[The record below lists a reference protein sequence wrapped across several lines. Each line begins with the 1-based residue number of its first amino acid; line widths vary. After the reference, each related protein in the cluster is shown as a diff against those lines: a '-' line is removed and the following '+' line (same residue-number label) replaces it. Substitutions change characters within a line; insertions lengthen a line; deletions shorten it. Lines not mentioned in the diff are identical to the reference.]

1 VNAVTEREKEIL
13 DIIRKDPM
21 ISQKDIAERLGIT
34 RSSVAVHIANLMKK
48 GAVKGKGY
56 VLDDEIYVTVIG
68 GCNMD
73 ISGSP
78 YGKLSGRDSNPG
90 SVTFSPGGVGRNIAE
105 NLARLGLP
113 VKLISVVGDD
123 ESGRRLLEE
132 TRASGVD
139 VSHIRKL
146 TGEATGIYLSVL
158 DEDKDMYVAVSSM
171 EIYDK
176 LDTSYLLDKMPI
188 LERSRVSVFDANLSY
203 DVIETAL
210 GMAQK
215 NMKYLDTVSITKA
228 LRIKELIGRFD
239 CIKPNRIEAEA
250 LSGISAE
257 GNSGLLKN
265 ADHFHELGVSK
276 VFISLGPDGT
286 FFSDGTDR
294 GICRAL
300 RVDIRS
306 ATGAGDAFLA
316 GAVYAETEG
325 LDIRDAAI
333 FGTGASLINLASGD
347 TINKNTS
354 VESIKKIMEE
364 NYEIK
369 RI

>member
-1 VNAVTEREKEIL
+1 MTDREKEIL

-21 ISQKDIAERLGIT
+21 ISQKDIAEMLGIT

-56 VLDDEIYVTVIG
+56 VLDDESYVTVIG

-78 YGKLSGRDSNPG
+78 FGKLSGRDSNPG
-90 SVTFSPGGVGRNIAE
+90 SVAFSPGGVGRNIAE
-105 NLARLGLP
+105 NLARLGIS

-132 TRASGVD
+132 TRAAGVD
-139 VSHIRKL
+139 VSYVRKL
-146 TGEATGIYLSVL
+146 AGEATGTYLSVL
-158 DEDKDMYVAVSSM
+158 DENMDMYVAVSSM
-171 EIYDK
+171 EIYEK
-176 LDTSYLLDKMPI
+176 LDASYLLDKKPI
-188 LERSRVSVFDANLSY
+188 LERSRVAVFDANLGY
-203 DVIETAL
+203 DVIENAL
-210 GMAQK
+210 GMAQTGS
-215 NMKYLDTVSITKA
+215 KYLDTVSMTKA
-228 LRIKELIGRFD
+228 LRIRDLIGRFD
-239 CIKPNRIEAEA
+239 CIKPNRLEAEA
-250 LSGISAE
+250 LSGISAA
-257 GNSGLLKN
+257 GSKGLLRN
-265 ADHFHELGVSK
+265 AEHFHNLGVSK
-276 VFISLGPDGT
+276 VFISLGPEGT

-300 RVDIRS
+300 RVEVRS

-325 LDIRDAAI
+325 LDIRDAAV

-354 VESIKKIMEE
+354 VESINKIMEE

>member
-1 VNAVTEREKEIL
+1 MTDREKEIL

-21 ISQKDIAERLGIT
+21 ISQKDIAEMLGIT

-56 VLDDEIYVTVIG
+56 VLDDESYVTVIG

-78 YGKLSGRDSNPG
+78 FGKLSGRDSNPG
-90 SVTFSPGGVGRNIAE
+90 SVAFSPGGVGRNIAE
-105 NLARLGLP
+105 NLARLGIS

-132 TRASGVD
+132 TRAAGVD
-139 VSHIRKL
+139 VSYVRKL
-146 TGEATGIYLSVL
+146 AGEATGTYLSVL
-158 DEDKDMYVAVSSM
+158 DENMDMYVAVSSM
-171 EIYDK
+171 EIYEK
-176 LDTSYLLDKMPI
+176 LDASYLLDKKPI
-188 LERSRVSVFDANLSY
+188 LERSRVAVFDANLGY
-203 DVIETAL
+203 DVIENAL
-210 GMAQK
+210 GMAQTGS
-215 NMKYLDTVSITKA
+215 KYLDTVSMTKA
-228 LRIKELIGRFD
+228 LRIRDLIGRFD
-239 CIKPNRIEAEA
+239 CIKPNRLEAEA
-250 LSGISAE
+250 LSGISAA
-257 GNSGLLKN
+257 GSKGLLRN
-265 ADHFHELGVSK
+265 AEHFHNLGVSK
-276 VFISLGPDGT
+276 VFISLGPEGT

-300 RVDIRS
+300 RVEVRS

-325 LDIRDAAI
+325 FDIRDAAV

-354 VESIKKIMEE
+354 VESINKIMEE

>member
-1 VNAVTEREKEIL
+1 MTDREKEIL

-21 ISQKDIAERLGIT
+21 ISQKDIAEMLGIT

-56 VLDDEIYVTVIG
+56 VLDDESYVTVIG

-78 YGKLSGRDSNPG
+78 FGKLSGRDSNPG
-90 SVTFSPGGVGRNIAE
+90 SVAFSPGGVGRNIAE

-132 TRASGVD
+132 TRAAGVD
-139 VSHIRKL
+139 VSYVRKL
-146 TGEATGIYLSVL
+146 AGEATGTYLSVL
-158 DEDKDMYVAVSSM
+158 DENRDMYVAVSSM
-171 EIYDK
+171 EIYEK
-176 LDTSYLLDKMPI
+176 LDASYLLDKKPI
-188 LERSRVSVFDANLSY
+188 LERSRVAVFDANLGY
-203 DVIETAL
+203 DVIENAL
-210 GMAQK
+210 GMAQTGS
-215 NMKYLDTVSITKA
+215 KYLDTVSMTKA
-228 LRIKELIGRFD
+228 LRIKNLIGRFD
-239 CIKPNRIEAEA
+239 CIKPNRLESEA
-250 LSGISAE
+250 LSGISAS
-257 GNSGLLKN
+257 GSKGLLRN
-265 ADHFHELGVSK
+265 AEHFHNLGVSK
-276 VFISLGPDGT
+276 VFISLGPEGT

-300 RVDIRS
+300 RVEVRS

-325 LDIRDAAI
+325 LEIRDAAI

-354 VESIKKIMEE
+354 VESITKIMEG
-364 NYEIK
+364 NYEI
-369 RI
+369 IGI